1 MPQSFLSSYVWIGF
15 GLSWVSPGA
24 RHDSKFKA
32 YVRCYEN
39 YELCFDNLAMRDKY
53 IKKMNQ
59 TSNTIYNNITHIF
72 HELQ

>member
-1 MPQSFLSSYVWIGF
+1 MF
-15 GLSWVSPGA
+15 GLGSGCPGFLLVQDMILNL
-24 RHDSKFKA
+24 RHMIDVMK
-32 YVRCYEN
+32 N

-72 HELQ
+72 H